1 MGSQSSKSN
10 EQKNLN
16 NGDNIDSSTLM
27 RDNISSYQ
35 GVRTETTESGKKSI
49 SNGSTTSEKVEKAPD
64 VVQEVKIP
72 TLFEWKEGGNI
83 VYVTGSFCGW
93 SQFFIMNKNKEG
105 VFQLSLELPRGYH
118 QYKFKVDNE
127 WKYSTLYP
135 QNNDNGNVNNYVD
148 TTNWEVPKKEVKAEK
163 KEVKAKPTKTTGR
176 AGRDTYSQY
185 YPIKGD
191 LNTDAPP
198 IPQHYI
204 NSFNIDHNTRQHL
217 IGNNKYLNRPEQN
230 LLSEN
235 NSFKQIGKPPH
246 VNL

>member
-16 NGDNIDSSTLM
+16 NGDNIDSSMLI

-127 WKYSTLYP
+127 WKYSNLYP
-135 QNNDNGNVNNYVD
+135 KNNDNGNVNNYVD
-148 TTNWEVPKKEVKAEK
+148 TTNWEVPKKEVKSEK
-163 KEVKAKPTKTTGR
+163 KEEKVKPNKTTGR

-204 NSFNIDHNTRQHL
+204 NSFNIDYNTRQHL

>member
-16 NGDNIDSSTLM
+16 KGDNIDSSTLM

-72 TLFEWKEGGNI
+72 TLFELKEGGNI

-118 QYKFKVDNE
+118 PYTFTVDNE
-127 WKYSTLYP
+127 WKYSNLC
-135 QNNDNGNVNNYVD
+135 
-148 TTNWEVPKKEVKAEK
+148 
-163 KEVKAKPTKTTGR
+163 
-176 AGRDTYSQY
+176 
-185 YPIKGD
+185 
-191 LNTDAPP
+191 
-198 IPQHYI
+198 
-204 NSFNIDHNTRQHL
+204 NIL
-217 IGNNKYLNRPEQN
+217 LWYYLNCQ
-230 LLSEN
+230 
-235 NSFKQIGKPPH
+235 KGKREK
-246 VNL
+246 NTFSK